1 MLLND
6 KTLAYVKLS
15 YEAGKFNSGVS
26 SIKVDQSVSGFGYG
40 VGLRTE
46 INKTTFLQTEIKQV
60 NFKKFTN
67 DGVDVTPSATVGSV
81 GVVFKF

>member
-15 YEAGKFNSGVS
+15 YEAGKLGNSTDSEEESISGV
-26 SIKVDQSVSGFGYG
+26 GYG

-46 INKTTFLQTEIKQV
+46 INKTSFLQTEIKQV
-60 NFKKFTN
+60 NFKKFTSA
-67 DGVDVTPSATVGSV
+67 GADVTPTANVGSV

>member
-6 KTLAYVKLS
+6 KTLAYLKIS
-15 YEAGKFNSGVS
+15 YEAGKLGGSSGSDEESISGV
-26 SIKVDQSVSGFGYG
+26 GYG

-60 NFKKFTN
+60 NYNK
-67 DGVDVTPSATVGSV
+67 VTSGGANYTSSATVGSA